1 MELEI
6 GKVFNDLLLFDK
18 ISERTFQR
26 RGVNTRSV
34 ISSRERE
41 RERWRLFFWKLFGT
55 EMNFIILQGIGI
67 RI

>member
-41 RERWRLFFWKLFGT
+41 RERDGGSSFG
-55 EMNFIILQGIGI
+55 NFLELK
-67 RI
+67 

>member
-26 RGVNTRSV
+26 RGVNIRSV
-34 ISSRERE
+34 ISSTIPLRERD
-41 RERWRLFFWKLFGT
+41 GGSSSSG
-55 EMNFIILQGIGI
+55 NFLEVK
-67 RI
+67 

>member
-26 RGVNTRSV
+26 RGINIRSV
-34 ISSRERE
+34 ISSTIPLRERN
-41 RERWRLFFWKLFGT
+41 GGSSSSG
-55 EMNFIILQGIGI
+55 NFLEVK
-67 RI
+67 

>member
-26 RGVNTRSV
+26 RGVNTRYFFYDT
-34 ISSRERE
+34 SSRERD
-41 RERWRLFFWKLFGT
+41 GGSSSSG
-55 EMNFIILQGIGI
+55 NFLEVK
-67 RI
+67 

>member
-34 ISSRERE
+34 ISSTIPLRERE
-41 RERWRLFFWKLFGT
+41 RDGDSSSG
-55 EMNFIILQGIGI
+55 NFLKVK
-67 RI
+67 